1 MNVAISVPATV
12 KNVSFSFLSGED
24 IRRISVK
31 QIVNPVLLDDLNRPN
46 IGGLYDPA
54 LGPSDRHDICAT
66 CHLSYF
72 TCPGHYGHI
81 ELPAPVYHPL
91 FMNHMYNLLRGIC
104 LFCHRFKTRQSVLCK
119 YAAKLRL
126 LEHGLLDA
134 ALGVDD
140 LHIQDKGNG
149 DDEGDEDSR
158 GETVEEFEKRVE
170 LYVRIHLSRANS
182 RRDEYKDELVYQ
194 ARKDVITDFLKSTI
208 SKRCQNAG
216 CGAYG
221 YTFRKEGSTKV
232 IEYDLPIKQKNQHS
246 ALGLRRPDV
255 LMSEVQ
261 RGEGVEQLLD
271 DQILDDD
278 DAPVSEPEGDM
289 AYSDEENIEPSPKEK
304 ELLPRAASGRVKS
317 SRGRNERVMAPE
329 ECRAHLRRLFANC
342 PLMCSLLFG
351 RHGPFA
357 PLLRN
362 GLTRASPDIFFMEA
376 IPVPPTRFRPPAKM
390 NDMLFEHPQNE
401 LLAKIL
407 STSYRLRDLT
417 SDLQV
422 SSAKSST
429 VDESSR
435 RRLLGSLLDTLVQL
449 QVDVNSFIDSNKNP
463 TPVRQGK
470 QPPSGVKQGLEKKEG
485 LFRKHMMGKRVN
497 YAARSVIS
505 PDVNIEPNEIG
516 IPPVFARKLTF
527 PEPVTPMNFQKLRQW
542 VINGPKCYPGAT
554 MVENEDGRQQ
564 SLEKLTIEQRTA
576 IANQLYTPQGG
587 GEHNGLSTRTAS
599 INKKVYR
606 HLQDGDILILNRQPT
621 LHKPSMMCHRARILR
636 GEKTIRMHYANCNS
650 YKADFD
656 GDEMNIH
663 FPQNQVA
670 RAEATYIA
678 NTDNQYLVPT
688 SGKPLRGLIQDHVVA
703 GVWMTCKDTFFS
715 REEYFQLLYGA
726 LRPEGELGVD
736 LIRTLPPAIWRPR
749 PVWTGKQIISTVVL
763 NITPSYAEGLNLE
776 AKSKVPGHLWGRGS
790 SEDRVIFMNGELLCG
805 VLDKSAFGASD
816 YGLVH
821 SVYELYGAEIAGQLL
836 GILSRLFTKFLQ
848 HRAFTC
854 RMDDLA
860 LTPDGDR
867 VRTTILRQNENLG
880 MEGAIEN
887 FPSLASTQKEDI
899 PTKLAVLTKS
909 IADACIPD
917 GLLRKF
923 PHNHMQTMTQSGAK
937 GSAVNAQQI
946 SCALGQQELEG
957 RRVPVMVS
965 GKTLPSFKAFETKA
979 IAGGYVASR
988 FLTGGLI
995 DTAVKTSRSG
1005 YLQRCL
1011 IKHLEGIRV
1020 HYDNT
1025 VRGSDA
1031 SVYQFHYGGDGLD
1044 VTKQKH
1050 LLQFDFIAR
1059 NNISLLNRYRP
1070 KSISGAIND
1079 IDALSYMKKVLKKS
1093 NVRPNLWTLSPRERF
1108 SPAMDVYSPSRF
1120 LGSTS
1125 EKFAEAVEKYIGSQ
1139 PPTIKSKSRQEI
1151 IRRRQ
1156 EPMKSKYFRL
1166 LMNVKYLKSL
1176 VEPGEAVGLLASQ
1189 GIGEPSTQMTLNT
1202 FHFAG
1207 HGAANVT
1214 LGIPRL
1220 REIVMTASQK
1230 PKTPSMTMD
1239 VVLGT
1244 SEEDIQT
1251 FCKRASR
1258 LALSQIVDSVT
1269 VKERLVVNNDA
1280 RRTEF
1285 QVDIQ
1290 FFPEEEYVAEYDIQ
1304 AVEVLAVF
1312 GARFPSS
1319 SGARYK
1325 EPVPGEEVDEVE
1337 EGDKDGKGN
1346 GKKVADSESEQDD
1359 GDVEDAKVAMRKKE
1373 KSSYESD
1380 EESDVFNDDAI
1391 EAAYA
1396 SDECGEADDTGDSE
1410 RLLGRRRSFRD
1421 QVDEVA
1427 ELFKQ
1432 NLKQAA
1438 SFEFTATSCS
1448 FKLEFP
1454 TDFPKL
1460 LLVGIVEHT
1469 CRKTVIREI
1478 PGIANCFSTVTTN
1491 NGTERTRLTTNG
1503 SNLRGIWRFASGP
1516 DDSIISLDTVYS
1528 NDIYSILQTYGVEMA
1543 RAAILREIAGVFDA
1557 YKIDVDIRHLEL
1569 IADYMTFEGGY
1580 KPFNR
1585 KGLSTNPSPLL
1596 KASYETTTAFLSDA
1610 TLHGDFDDLTTPSS
1624 NIVVGRPILTGTGV
1638 FDVVMPILTVRKEVG
1653 DILLRRLMAPL
1664 QDLPV
1669 EHFIAAAAASA
1680 DPRKHKRSLSPSR
1693 SNSALCNPAK
1703 RRILDAEGISTS
1715 QSHATSSFIFRPT
1728 SPTIY
1733 GTHFATPL
1741 RPCRKPDTHTPVA
1754 LPSSSDSTKTCLNT
1768 RTPHLSLDEAIAI
1781 PQASPR
1787 LWDSHMP
1794 PTIHLHHSTQDLDR
1808 QSKHYPGFDIYHDG
1822 PTRVGS
1828 PISTELL
1835 QDNGGNGEMNSEG
1848 EEGTKENVPPK
1859 RRTKKISSK
1868 GFPSA
1873 APIGP
1878 RLRIFPR
1885 NHNAEYPA
1893 NVPPSCLAPR

>member
-1 MNVAISVPATV
+1 MNVAISVPAAV
-12 KNVSFSFLSGED
+12 KSVSFSFLSSED
-24 IRRISVK
+24 IRKISVK

-66 CHLSYF
+66 CHLNYF

-91 FMNHMYNLLRGIC
+91 FMTQMYNLLRGTC
-104 LFCHRFKTRQSVLCK
+104 LFCHRFKTRQSVRCK

-140 LHIQDKGNG
+140 LHIQDK
-149 DDEGDEDSR
+149 DEDSR
-158 GETVEEFEKRVE
+158 GETVEDFEKRVE
-170 LYVRIHLSRANS
+170 LYVRIHLSRTGS
-182 RRDEYKDELVYQ
+182 RRDQYKDELVYQ

-208 SKRCQNAG
+208 AKRCQNAG
-216 CGAYG
+216 CGAFG
-221 YTFRKEGSTKV
+221 YTFRKEGSTKIV
-232 IEYDLPIKQKNQHS
+232 EYDLPIKQKNQHI

-255 LMSEVQ
+255 LISQMQ
-261 RGEGVEQLLD
+261 R
-271 DQILDDD
+271 
-278 DAPVSEPEGDM
+278 DM
-289 AYSDEENIEPSPKEK
+289 AYSDEEDVEPSPKEK
-304 ELLPRAASGRVKS
+304 ESLPRTASGRVKT

-351 RHGPFA
+351 RHGPFT
-357 PLLRN
+357 PLSRD

-390 NDMLFEHPQNE
+390 GDMLFEHSQNE

-417 SDLQV
+417 SDLQI
-422 SSAKSST
+422 SSSKSST

-435 RRLLGSLLDTLVQL
+435 RRLLGSLLETLVQL

-463 TPVRQGK
+463 APCTSREAASPRNYQ
-470 QPPSGVKQGLEKKEG
+470 
-485 LFRKHMMGKRVN
+485 GKRVN

-505 PDVNIEPNEIG
+505 PDVNIDPNEIG

-542 VINGPKCYPGAT
+542 VINGPKHYPGAT
-554 MVENEDGRQQ
+554 MVEYEDGRQQ
-564 SLEKLTIEQRTA
+564 SLEKLTVEQRTA
-576 IANQLYTPQGG
+576 IANQLYTPQDG

-606 HLQDGDILILNRQPT
+606 HLQNGDILILNRQPT
-621 LHKPSMMCHRARILR
+621 LHKPSMMCHRARILH
-636 GEKTIRMHYANCNS
+636 GEKTIRMHYANCRVEDAKIIS
-650 YKADFD
+650 
-656 GDEMNIH
+656 E
-663 FPQNQVA
+663 NQVA

-703 GVWMTCKDTFFS
+703 GIWMTCKDSFFS

-726 LRPEGELGVD
+726 LRPEGELGID
-736 LIRTLPPAIWRPR
+736 SIKTLPPTIWKPR
-749 PVWTGKQIISTVVL
+749 VAWTGKQIISTVLL
-763 NITPSYAEGLNLE
+763 NITPSYADGLNLE
-776 AKSKVPGHLWGRGS
+776 AKSKVPGHLWGKES
-790 SEDRVIFMNGELLCG
+790 SEDRVTFMNGELLCG

-867 VRTTILRQNENLG
+867 ARTTILRLNENLG
-880 MEGAIEN
+880 TEGAVEN
-887 FPSLASTQKEDI
+887 FPSLASTPKEDV
-899 PTKLAVLTKS
+899 PLALTTLLEDVLRDDNKMAGLDVTVKTKLAVLTKS

-923 PHNHMQTMTQSGAK
+923 PDNNMQTMTQSGAK

-979 IAGGYVASR
+979 IAGGYEFYFHCMAGR
-988 FLTGGLI
+988 EGLI

-1025 VRGSDA
+1025 VRGSDS

-1044 VTKQKH
+1044 
-1050 LLQFDFIAR
+1050 
-1059 NNISLLNRYRP
+1059 N
-1070 KSISGAIND
+1070 ISGAIND
-1079 IDALSYMKKVLKKS
+1079 VDAFSYMKKVLKKS
-1093 NVRPNLWTLSPRERF
+1093 NVRLHPWTLSPREGLP
-1108 SPAMDVYSPSRF
+1108 PAMDVYNPSRF

-1125 EKFAEAVEKYIGSQ
+1125 EKFAEAVEKYIQSQ
-1139 PPTIKSKSRQEI
+1139 PLTIKSKSRSEI

-1156 EPMKSKYFRL
+1156 EPMKSRYFRL

-1189 GIGEPSTQMTLNT
+1189 GVGEPSTQMTLNT

-1239 VVLGT
+1239 VVPGT
-1244 SEEDIQT
+1244 SEKDIQT

-1269 VKERLVVNNDA
+1269 VKERLVVKDDA

-1290 FFPEEEYVAEYDIQ
+1290 FFPEDEYVAEYDIQ

-1312 GARFPSS
+1312 GARFPFILRREIVSEMKKLDADLKRQMDQLGKGKAS
-1319 SGARYK
+1319 K
-1325 EPVPGEEVDEVE
+1325 EPVAGEEADEVE
-1337 EGDKDGKGN
+1337 QGDNNGKGN
-1346 GKKVADSESEQDD
+1346 DKKAADSESEADD
-1359 GDVEDAKVAMRKKE
+1359 GDAEDAKVAMRKKE

-1380 EESDVFNDDAI
+1380 EASDVFNDDAI

-1396 SDECGEADDTGDSE
+1396 SDEGGEASDTRDFG
-1410 RLLGRRRSFRD
+1410 RPLGRRSSLRD

-1427 ELFKQ
+1427 ELFQ
-1432 NLKQAA
+1432 ENLKQAA

-1448 FKLEFP
+1448 FKLEF
-1454 TDFPKL
+1454 TADFPKL
-1460 LLVGIVEHT
+1460 LLVGIIEHA
-1469 CRKTVIREI
+1469 CRKTVIREV
-1478 PGIANCFSTVTTN
+1478 PGIANCFSVVTTD
-1491 NGTERTRLTTNG
+1491 NGKERTRLTTNG
-1503 SNLRGIWRFASGP
+1503 SNLRGIWQFASGSG
-1516 DDSIISLDTVYS
+1516 DSIISLDTIYS

-1585 KGLSTNPSPLL
+1585 KGISTNPSPLL

-1638 FDVVMPILTVRKEVG
+1638 FDVVMPIG
-1653 DILLRRLMAPL
+1653 A
-1664 QDLPV
+1664 
-1669 EHFIAAAAASA
+1669 
-1680 DPRKHKRSLSPSR
+1680 
-1693 SNSALCNPAK
+1693 
-1703 RRILDAEGISTS
+1703 
-1715 QSHATSSFIFRPT
+1715 
-1728 SPTIY
+1728 
-1733 GTHFATPL
+1733 
-1741 RPCRKPDTHTPVA
+1741 
-1754 LPSSSDSTKTCLNT
+1754 
-1768 RTPHLSLDEAIAI
+1768 
-1781 PQASPR
+1781 
-1787 LWDSHMP
+1787 
-1794 PTIHLHHSTQDLDR
+1794 
-1808 QSKHYPGFDIYHDG
+1808 
-1822 PTRVGS
+1822 
-1828 PISTELL
+1828 
-1835 QDNGGNGEMNSEG
+1835 
-1848 EEGTKENVPPK
+1848 
-1859 RRTKKISSK
+1859 
-1868 GFPSA
+1868 
-1873 APIGP
+1873 
-1878 RLRIFPR
+1878 
-1885 NHNAEYPA
+1885 
-1893 NVPPSCLAPR
+1893 

>member
-1 MNVAISVPATV
+1 MNVAISVPAAV
-12 KNVSFSFLSGED
+12 KSVSFSFLSSED
-24 IRRISVK
+24 IRKISVK

-66 CHLSYF
+66 CHLNYF

-91 FMNHMYNLLRGIC
+91 FMTQMYNLLRGTC
-104 LFCHRFKTRQSVLCK
+104 LFCHRFKTRQSVRCK

-140 LHIQDKGNG
+140 LHIQDKGSG
-149 DDEGDEDSR
+149 DDDGDEDSR
-158 GETVEEFEKRVE
+158 GETVEDFEKRVE
-170 LYVRIHLSRANS
+170 LYVRIHLSRTGS
-182 RRDEYKDELVYQ
+182 RRDQYKDELVYQ

-208 SKRCQNAG
+208 AKRCQNAG
-216 CGAYG
+216 CGAFG
-221 YTFRKEGSTKV
+221 YTFRKEGFTKIV
-232 IEYDLPIKQKNQHS
+232 EYDLPIKQKNQHI

-255 LMSEVQ
+255 LISQMQ
-261 RGEGVEQLLD
+261 RGERAEQYLND
-271 DQILDDD
+271 RILDDD
-278 DAPVSEPEGDM
+278 DVPMSEPEGDM
-289 AYSDEENIEPSPKEK
+289 AYSDEEDVEPSPKEK
-304 ELLPRAASGRVKS
+304 ESLPRTASGRVKT

-351 RHGPFA
+351 RHGPFT
-357 PLLRN
+357 PLSRD

-390 NDMLFEHPQNE
+390 GDMLFEHSQNE

-417 SDLQV
+417 LDLQI
-422 SSAKSST
+422 SSSKSST

-435 RRLLGSLLDTLVQL
+435 RRLLGSLLETLVQL

-463 TPVRQGK
+463 APVRQGK
-470 QPPSGVKQGLEKKEG
+470 LPPPGVKQGLEKKEG

-505 PDVNIEPNEIG
+505 PDVNIDPNEIG

-542 VINGPKCYPGAT
+542 VINGPKHYPGAT
-554 MVENEDGRQQ
+554 MVEYEDGRQQ
-564 SLEKLTIEQRTA
+564 SLEKLTVEQRTA
-576 IANQLYTPQGG
+576 IANQLYTPQDG

-606 HLQDGDILILNRQPT
+606 HLQNGDILILNRQPT
-621 LHKPSMMCHRARILR
+621 LHKPSMMCHRARILH

-650 YKADFD
+650 YNADFD

-703 GVWMTCKDTFFS
+703 GIWMTCKDSFFS

-726 LRPEGELGVD
+726 LRPEGELVID
-736 LIRTLPPAIWRPR
+736 SIKTLPPTIWKPR
-749 PVWTGKQIISTVVL
+749 VAWTGKQIISTVLL
-763 NITPSYAEGLNLE
+763 NITPSYADGLNLE
-776 AKSKVPGHLWGRGS
+776 AKSKVPGHLWGKES
-790 SEDRVIFMNGELLCG
+790 SEDRVTFMNGELLCG

-867 VRTTILRQNENLG
+867 ARTTILRLNENLG
-880 MEGAIEN
+880 TEGAVEN
-887 FPSLASTQKEDI
+887 FPSLASTPKEDV
-899 PTKLAVLTKS
+899 PLALTTLLEDVLRDDNKMAGLDVTVKTKLAVLTKS

-923 PHNHMQTMTQSGAK
+923 PDNNMQTMTQSGAK

-988 FLTGGLI
+988 FLTGVKPQEFYFHCMAGREGLI

-1025 VRGSDA
+1025 VRGSDS

-1059 NNISLLNRYRP
+1059 NNITLLNRYRP
-1070 KSISGAIND
+1070 KNISGAIND
-1079 IDALSYMKKVLKKS
+1079 VDAFSYMKKVLKKS
-1093 NVRPNLWTLSPRERF
+1093 NVRLHPWTLSPREGLP
-1108 SPAMDVYSPSRF
+1108 PAMDVYNPSRF

-1125 EKFAEAVEKYIGSQ
+1125 EKFAEAVEKYIQSQ
-1139 PPTIKSKSRQEI
+1139 PLTIKSKSRSEI

-1156 EPMKSKYFRL
+1156 EPMKSRYFRL

-1189 GIGEPSTQMTLNT
+1189 GVGEPSTQMTLNT

-1239 VVLGT
+1239 VVPGT
-1244 SEEDIQT
+1244 SEKDIQT

-1269 VKERLVVNNDA
+1269 VKERLVVKDDA

-1290 FFPEEEYVAEYDIQ
+1290 FFPEDEYVAEYDIQ

-1312 GARFPSS
+1312 GARFPFILRREIVSEMKKLDADLKRQMDQLGKGKAS
-1319 SGARYK
+1319 K
-1325 EPVPGEEVDEVE
+1325 EPVAGEEADEVE
-1337 EGDKDGKGN
+1337 QGDNNGKGN
-1346 GKKVADSESEQDD
+1346 DKKAADSESEADD
-1359 GDVEDAKVAMRKKE
+1359 GDAEDAKVAMRKKE

-1380 EESDVFNDDAI
+1380 EASDVFNDDAI

-1396 SDECGEADDTGDSE
+1396 SDEGGEASDTRDFG
-1410 RLLGRRRSFRD
+1410 RPLGRRSSLRD

-1427 ELFKQ
+1427 ELFQ
-1432 NLKQAA
+1432 ENLKQAA

-1448 FKLEFP
+1448 FKLEF
-1454 TDFPKL
+1454 TADFPKL
-1460 LLVGIVEHT
+1460 LLVGIIEHA
-1469 CRKTVIREI
+1469 CRKTVIREV
-1478 PGIANCFSTVTTN
+1478 PGIANCFSVVTTD
-1491 NGTERTRLTTNG
+1491 NGKERTRLTTNG
-1503 SNLRGIWRFASGP
+1503 SNLRGIWQFASGSG
-1516 DDSIISLDTVYS
+1516 DSIISLDTIYS

-1585 KGLSTNPSPLL
+1585 KGISTNPSPLL

-1638 FDVVMPILTVRKEVG
+1638 FDVVMPIG
-1653 DILLRRLMAPL
+1653 A
-1664 QDLPV
+1664 
-1669 EHFIAAAAASA
+1669 
-1680 DPRKHKRSLSPSR
+1680 
-1693 SNSALCNPAK
+1693 
-1703 RRILDAEGISTS
+1703 
-1715 QSHATSSFIFRPT
+1715 
-1728 SPTIY
+1728 
-1733 GTHFATPL
+1733 
-1741 RPCRKPDTHTPVA
+1741 
-1754 LPSSSDSTKTCLNT
+1754 
-1768 RTPHLSLDEAIAI
+1768 
-1781 PQASPR
+1781 
-1787 LWDSHMP
+1787 
-1794 PTIHLHHSTQDLDR
+1794 
-1808 QSKHYPGFDIYHDG
+1808 
-1822 PTRVGS
+1822 
-1828 PISTELL
+1828 
-1835 QDNGGNGEMNSEG
+1835 
-1848 EEGTKENVPPK
+1848 
-1859 RRTKKISSK
+1859 
-1868 GFPSA
+1868 
-1873 APIGP
+1873 
-1878 RLRIFPR
+1878 
-1885 NHNAEYPA
+1885 
-1893 NVPPSCLAPR
+1893 